1 MTETGKIQNSNAKLH
16 KPPCKSNYQFV
27 SKIGGNLAIAT
38 KIIVLLIHQYF
49 QEATLVFFFIF
60 TISKEK
66 GSRFILDFILDFCLW
81 QFIWNYWI
89 LMNIRGI
96 FIKITDF

>member
-49 QEATLVFFFIF
+49 QEATLVFFFLYSPF
-60 TISKEK
+60 LRKK
-66 GSRFILDFILDFCLW
+66 GLGLF
-81 QFIWNYWI
+81 WI
-89 LMNIRGI
+89 LFSIFACGSLFGI
-96 FIKITDF
+96 IGF